1 MTWLFL
7 CLTLPPTLLIGVL
20 VMKLQSQAEIDSGR
34 KTYVLTFPQDLAED
48 RVQAWL
54 RAVSGTLHARPSLL
68 DGIPTIVFETWSSA
82 AGIEHRIKVPWQH
95 ADDIMSQLRTH
106 LRGLRYE
113 PATIFPRHEWTY
125 AVEIG
130 ESNPER
136 SLRIINAN
144 DTAASILT
152 SVGQLKNDEAL
163 VMQWVVAPSRPQ
175 RLPEDGARTAAF
187 SFKGL
192 LGIPEASKDELN
204 DRRKKLSEANY
215 NAVLR
220 VAAKA
225 ETRPRAEKLIGNVRS
240 SFTALNSPDNRFI
253 EMRVS
258 RGKLQDRIDRAAT
271 SPSFPM
277 TLSISELIPMIA
289 FPIGSPMVAGLP
301 RSASRHLPAPQSVPE
316 TGIHLGRSNFPG
328 SERPIALSWDQVT
341 KHMHVTAPTG
351 TGKTEFLTTI
361 GRQII
366 EAGLG
371 MILIE
376 TKDDL
381 FDRLLES
388 VPRERI
394 NDVVVIDLND
404 STAPV
409 GFNVLDDGDPYRT
422 IEDIESIVSNI
433 HGDKE
438 GVWFKKVVYHGLR
451 TLMTRE
457 GATVADLV
465 PLLQPRYDEL
475 PWREE
480 IIRSLK
486 EPELIHFWQEL
497 ENQGKQKEMQIVQPV
512 IDRFWH
518 FNSRQSVRNIFGQS
532 KSSISM
538 ADAVAQNKIVLV
550 NVTNIEENTKKFITS
565 LLVNSAWKAVRANRP
580 DKPFFFMADEVQNL
594 KHLPISLDEML
605 AQARSYNF
613 PIIMA
618 NQSVTQLPQ
627 NIRDAAHNN
636 ARTKIVFQ
644 LESKDAETMS
654 SQFGSS
660 VTKDDF
666 MNLGEYEG
674 ITRIATSQ
682 GVSTPAT
689 FIAAKPAPRQN
700 LGLKVREAS
709 RRNYG
714 RTPHA
719 IAQEIDQRRRATP
732 VPKSKRPDIG
742 IKPWGKD

>member
-1 MTWLFL
+1 
-7 CLTLPPTLLIGVL
+7 
-20 VMKLQSQAEIDSGR
+20 MKIKSQVELDSDR

-54 RAVSGTLHARPSLL
+54 RSVSGTLHAKPSLF
-68 DGIPTIVFETWSSA
+68 DGVPTIVFETWSTS

-113 PATIFPRHEWTY
+113 PATIFPRQEWTY

-136 SLRIINAN
+136 SLRIHSSN

-152 SVGQLKNDEAL
+152 SIGQLHGDEAVL
-163 VMQWVVAPSRPQ
+163 MQWVVAPSRPT
-175 RLPEDGARTAAF
+175 RLPEDGAKTAAF
-187 SFKGL
+187 SFKSL
-192 LGIPEASKDELN
+192 LGIPDAGKDELN

-215 NAVLR
+215 RAVLR

-225 ETRPRAEKLIGNVRS
+225 NTRPRAEKLVSNVRS

-253 EMRVS
+253 ETRVS
-258 RGKLQDRIDRAAT
+258 KNKLQDNIDRAAT
-271 SPSFPM
+271 VLYFPM
-277 TLSISELIPMIA
+277 TLAISELIPLIA
-289 FPIGSPMVAGLP
+289 YPIGSPMVAGLP
-301 RSASRHLPAPQSVPE
+301 RSASRHLPAAVSIPE
-316 TGIHLGRSNFPG
+316 TGIILGRSNFPG
-328 SERPIALSWDQVT
+328 SERPIALSWQDIT
-341 KHMHVTAPTG
+341 KHMHVAAPTG

-388 VPRERI
+388 IPKERI
-394 NDVVVIDLND
+394 NDVVVIDVND
-404 STAPV
+404 PAAPV
-409 GFNVLDDGDPYRT
+409 GFNVLDDGDPFRT
-422 IEDIESIVSNI
+422 IEDIEGIVSNI
-433 HGDKE
+433 HGDKD

-451 TLMTRE
+451 TLMTRP

-475 PWREE
+475 PWRDE
-480 IIRSLK
+480 IIKNLK

-518 FNSRQSVRNIFGQS
+518 FNSRQSVRDIFGQS
-532 KSSISM
+532 TSSITM
-538 ADAVAQNKIVLV
+538 AQAIAQNKIVLV
-550 NVTNIEENTKKFITS
+550 NVTNIEKSTTKFISS
-565 LLVNSAWKAVRANRP
+565 LLINSAWKAVRANRP

-594 KHLPISLDEML
+594 MHLPISLDDML

-618 NQSVTQLPQ
+618 NQSVSQLPLP
-627 NIRDAAHNN
+627 IRQAAHNN

-644 LESKDAETMS
+644 LESDDAKNMAT
-654 SQFGSS
+654 QFGSS
-660 VTKDDF
+660 VTDSDL
-666 MNLGEYEG
+666 MNLGQYEG
-674 ITRIATSQ
+674 IARIATSD
-682 GVSTPAT
+682 GVSTPVS
-689 FIAAKPAPRQN
+689 FIAAPPKQRHN
-700 LGLKVREAS
+700 LGWKVREAS
-709 RRNYG
+709 RKNYG
-714 RTPHA
+714 RAPAA
-719 IAQEIDQRRRATP
+719 IADEISQRRKATP
-732 VPKSKRPDIG
+732 TPTKQRPNIG
-742 IKPWGKD
+742 IRKWEK

>member
-1 MTWLFL
+1 
-7 CLTLPPTLLIGVL
+7 
-20 VMKLQSQAEIDSGR
+20 MKLKSQVELDSDR

-54 RAVSGTLHARPSLL
+54 RSVSGTLHAKPSLL
-68 DGIPTIVFETWSSA
+68 AGVPTIVFETWSSA

-136 SLRIINAN
+136 SLRIHNSN

-152 SVGQLKNDEAL
+152 SVGQLKNDEVL
-163 VMQWVVAPSRPQ
+163 LMQWVVAPTRPA
-175 RLPEDGARTAAF
+175 RLPEDGAKTAAF
-187 SFKGL
+187 SYKSL
-192 LGIPEASKDELN
+192 LGVPDASKDEIN
-204 DRRKKLSEANY
+204 DRRKKLSESNY

-220 VAAKA
+220 VASKA
-225 ETRPRAEKLIGNVRS
+225 ETRPRAEKLVANVRS
-240 SFTALNSPDNRFI
+240 SFTALNSPDNRFV
-253 EMRVS
+253 EMRITKV
-258 RGKLQDRIDRAAT
+258 KLQDRIDRAAAVLA
-271 SPSFPM
+271 FPM
-277 TLSISELIPMIA
+277 TLAISELIPLIA
-289 FPIGSPMVAGLP
+289 YPIGSPMVAGLP
-301 RSASRHLPAPQSVPE
+301 RSASRHLPAAVSIPE
-316 TGIHLGRSNFPG
+316 RGIHLGRSNFPG
-328 SERPIALSWDQVT
+328 NERPIALSWQDIT

-366 EAGLG
+366 EAGNG
-371 MILIE
+371 MLLIE

-388 VPRERI
+388 IPRERL
-394 NDVVVIDLND
+394 NDVLIIDLND
-404 STAPV
+404 PLAPV
-409 GFNVLDDGDPYRT
+409 GFNVLDDGDPFRT
-422 IEDIESIVSNI
+422 IEDIEGIVSSI
-433 HGDKE
+433 HGDKD

-475 PWREE
+475 PWRDE
-480 IIRSLK
+480 IIKNLK

-532 KSSISM
+532 TSSISM
-538 ADAVAQNKIVLV
+538 AEAIAQNKIVLV
-550 NVTNIEENTKKFITS
+550 NVTNIEKSTTKFISS
-565 LLVNSAWKAVRANRP
+565 LLINSAWKAVRANRP

-594 KHLPISLDEML
+594 MHLPISLDDML

-618 NQSVTQLPQ
+618 NQSVSQLPLA
-627 NIRDAAHNN
+627 IRQAAHNN

-644 LESKDAETMS
+644 LESDDAKNMAT
-654 SQFGSS
+654 QFGSS
-660 VTKDDF
+660 VTDSDL
-666 MNLGEYEG
+666 MNLGQYEG
-674 ITRIATSQ
+674 IARIATSE
-682 GVSTPAT
+682 GVSSPVS
-689 FIAAKPAPRQN
+689 FIAASPVARQN
-700 LGLKVREAS
+700 LGWKVRDAS
-709 RRNYG
+709 RKNYG
-714 RTPHA
+714 RSPAA
-719 IAQEIDQRRRATP
+719 IAHEIEQRRKATV

-742 IKPWGKD
+742 IAPWGKS

>member
-1 MTWLFL
+1 MLKF
-7 CLTLPPTLLIGVL
+7 
-20 VMKLQSQAEIDSGR
+20 KSQSDLDADR

-54 RAVSGTLHARPSLL
+54 RAVSGTLHAKPSLL
-68 DGIPTIVFETWSSA
+68 DGIPTIVFETWSTA

-113 PATIFPRHEWTY
+113 PATIFPRHDWTY

-136 SLRIINAN
+136 SLRIHNSN

-152 SVGQLKNDEAL
+152 SIGQLKNDEAL
-163 VMQWVVAPSRPQ
+163 VMQWVVAPSKPQ
-175 RLPEDGARTAAF
+175 RLPEDGVKTAAF
-187 SFKGL
+187 SYTSL
-192 LGIPEASKDELN
+192 LGIPDASKDELA

-220 VAAKA
+220 VAARA
-225 ETRPRAEKLIGNVRS
+225 ETRPRAEKLISNVRS
-240 SFTALNSPDNRFI
+240 AFTALNSPDNRFI
-253 EMRVS
+253 EMRVP
-258 RGKLQDRIDRAAT
+258 RVKLQDRIDRAAT
-271 SPSFPM
+271 TLTLPM
-277 TLSISELIPMIA
+277 TLSISELIPLIA
-289 FPIGSPMVAGLP
+289 YPIGSPMVAGLP
-301 RSASRHLPAPQSVPE
+301 RSASRHLPAATSIPE
-316 TGIHLGRSNFPG
+316 SGIILGRSNFPG
-328 SERPIALSWDQVT
+328 SERPIALSWQDIT
-341 KHMHVTAPTG
+341 KHMHVAAPTG

-388 VPRERI
+388 IPRERI
-394 NDVVVIDLND
+394 NDVVVIDVND
-404 STAPV
+404 PTAPV
-409 GFNVLDDGDPYRT
+409 GFNVLDDGDPFRT
-422 IEDIESIVSNI
+422 IEDIEGIVSKI
-433 HGDKE
+433 HGDKD

-451 TLMTRE
+451 TLMTRK

-475 PWREE
+475 PWRDE
-480 IIRSLK
+480 IIKNLK

-532 KSSISM
+532 TSSITM
-538 ADAVAQNKIVLV
+538 AEAIAQNKIVLV
-550 NVTNIEENTKKFITS
+550 NVTNIEESTTKFISS
-565 LLVNSAWKAVRANRP
+565 LLINSAWKAVRANSP

-594 KHLPISLDEML
+594 MHLPISLDDML

-618 NQSVTQLPQ
+618 NQSITQLPQ

-654 SQFGSS
+654 GQFGSS

-666 MNLGEYEG
+666 MNLGQYEG
-674 ITRIATSQ
+674 IARIATSE
-682 GVSTPAT
+682 GVSSPVS
-689 FIAAKPAPRQN
+689 FIAAPPKQRHN
-700 LGLKVREAS
+700 LGWKVREAS
-709 RRNYG
+709 RKNYG
-714 RTPHA
+714 RTPSE
-719 IAQEIDQRRRATP
+719 IANEINHRRKAASTPTTQRP
-732 VPKSKRPDIG
+732 NIG
-742 IKPWGKD
+742 IRKWEK

>member
-1 MTWLFL
+1 MLK
-7 CLTLPPTLLIGVL
+7 I
-20 VMKLQSQAEIDSGR
+20 KSQFDVDSDR

-54 RAVSGTLHARPSLL
+54 RSVSGTLHARPSVLL
-68 DGIPTIVFETWSSA
+68 GVPTIVFETWSTA

-113 PATIFPRHEWTY
+113 PATTFPRHEWTH

-136 SLRIINAN
+136 SLRIHNSN

-152 SVGQLKNDEAL
+152 SVGQLQGDEAVL
-163 VMQWVVAPSRPQ
+163 MQWVVAPSTPA
-175 RLPEDGARTAAF
+175 RLPEDGAKTAAF
-187 SFKGL
+187 TFKSL
-192 LGIPEASKDELN
+192 LGIPEASKDEIN

-225 ETRPRAEKLIGNVRS
+225 ETSPRAEKLVANVRS
-240 SFTALNSPDNRFI
+240 SFTALNSPDNRFV
-253 EMRVS
+253 EMRIS
-258 RGKLQDRIDRAAT
+258 KAKLQERIDRAMTGLA
-271 SPSFPM
+271 FPM
-277 TLSISELIPMIA
+277 TLAISELIPLIA
-289 FPIGSPMVAGLP
+289 YPIGSPMVAGLP
-301 RSASRHLPAPQSVPE
+301 RSASRHLPAANSIPAN
-316 TGIHLGRSNFPG
+316 GIILGRSNFPG
-328 SERPIALSWDQVT
+328 SERPIALSWEDIT
-341 KHMHVTAPTG
+341 KHMHVAAPTG

-388 VPRERI
+388 IPRERL

-404 STAPV
+404 PTAPV
-409 GFNVLDDGDPYRT
+409 GFNVLADGDPFRT
-422 IEDIESIVSNI
+422 IEDIEGIVSNI
-433 HGDKE
+433 HGDKD

-475 PWREE
+475 AWRNE
-480 IIRSLK
+480 IIKDLK

-532 KSSISM
+532 TSSITM
-538 ADAVAQNKIVLV
+538 AEAVAQNKIVLV
-550 NVTNIEENTKKFITS
+550 NVTNVEQSTTKFISS
-565 LLVNSAWKAVRANRP
+565 LLINSAWKAVRANRP

-594 KHLPISLDEML
+594 MHLPISLNEML

-618 NQSVTQLPQ
+618 NQSVSQLPLA
-627 NIRDAAHNN
+627 IRQAAHNN

-644 LESKDAETMS
+644 LESDDAKNMAA
-654 SQFGSS
+654 QFGSS
-660 VTKDDF
+660 VTDSDF
-666 MNLGEYEG
+666 MNLGQYEG
-674 ITRIATSQ
+674 LARIATSE
-682 GVSTPAT
+682 GVSSPVS
-689 FIAAKPAPRQN
+689 FLAAPPKQRHN
-700 LGLKVREAS
+700 LGWKVREAS
-709 RRNYG
+709 RKNYG
-714 RTPHA
+714 RNPTA
-719 IAQEIDQRRRATP
+719 IAQEINQRRHATP
-732 VPKSKRPDIG
+732 TPTSQRPNIG
-742 IKPWGKD
+742 IKKWEK

>member
-7 CLTLPPTLLIGVL
+7 YLTLPPTLFIGVL
-20 VMKLQSQAEIDSGR
+20 MLKLKSQVNLDNDR

-54 RAVSGTLHARPSLL
+54 RSVSGTLHSKPSLL
-68 DGIPTIVFETWSSA
+68 DGVPTIVFETWSTS

-113 PATIFPRHEWTY
+113 PATIFPRHDWTY

-136 SLRIINAN
+136 SLRIFNSN

-152 SVGQLKNDEAL
+152 SIGQLQGDEAVL
-163 VMQWVVAPSRPQ
+163 MQWVVAPSRPAP
-175 RLPEDGARTAAF
+175 LPQDGARTAAF
-187 SFKGL
+187 TFRSL
-192 LGIPEASKDELN
+192 LGVPDATKDEIN

-225 ETRPRAEKLIGNVRS
+225 ETRPRAEKLVANVRS
-240 SFTALNSPDNRFI
+240 SFTALNSPDNRFV
-253 EMRVS
+253 EMRVTKA
-258 RGKLQDRIDRAAT
+258 KLQDRIDRAAT
-271 SPSFPM
+271 VLAFPM
-277 TLSISELIPMIA
+277 TLAISELIPLIA
-289 FPIGSPMVAGLP
+289 YPIGSPMVAGLP
-301 RSASRHLPAPQSVPE
+301 RSASRHLPASVSIPE
-316 TGIHLGRSNFPG
+316 TGIVLGRSNFPG
-328 SERPIALSWDQVT
+328 SERPIALSWEDIT

-351 TGKTEFLTTI
+351 TGKTEFLTTV

-366 EAGLG
+366 ESGHG
-371 MILIE
+371 MILVE

-381 FDRLLES
+381 FDRLLETI
-388 VPRERI
+388 PLDRI
-394 NDVVVIDLND
+394 NEVVVIDLND
-404 STAPV
+404 PTAPV

-422 IEDIESIVSNI
+422 IEDIEGIVSNI
-433 HGDKE
+433 HGDKD

-475 PWREE
+475 PWRNE
-480 IIRSLK
+480 IIKNLK

-532 KSSISM
+532 TSSISM
-538 ADAVAQNKIVLV
+538 AEAVAQNKIVLV

-580 DKPFFFMADEVQNL
+580 EKPFFFMADEVQNL
-594 KHLPISLDEML
+594 KHLPISLDDML

-654 SQFGSS
+654 GQFGSS

-666 MNLGEYEG
+666 MNLGQYEG
-674 ITRIATSQ
+674 IARIATTE
-682 GVSTPAT
+682 GVSTPVS
-689 FIAAKPAPRQN
+689 FIAAPPKQRHN
-700 LGLKVREAS
+700 LGWKVREAS
-709 RRNYG
+709 RKNYG
-714 RTPHA
+714 RTPAA
-719 IAQEIDQRRRATP
+719 IAEEIARRRKAAPTP
-732 VPKSKRPDIG
+732 VSQRPNIG
-742 IKPWGKD
+742 IKKWEK

>member
-1 MTWLFL
+1 MLKF
-7 CLTLPPTLLIGVL
+7 
-20 VMKLQSQAEIDSGR
+20 KSQSDLDADR

-54 RAVSGTLHARPSLL
+54 RSVSGTLHAKPSLL
-68 DGIPTIVFETWSSA
+68 DGIPTIVFETWSTA

-113 PATIFPRHEWTY
+113 PATLFPRHEWTY

-136 SLRIINAN
+136 SLRIHNSN

-152 SVGQLKNDEAL
+152 SIGQLKNDEAL
-163 VMQWVVAPSRPQ
+163 VMQWVVAPSKPQ
-175 RLPEDGARTAAF
+175 RLPEDGAKTAAF
-187 SFKGL
+187 SYKGL
-192 LGIPEASKDELN
+192 LGIPVASKDELT
-204 DRRKKLSEANY
+204 DRRNKLSEANY

-225 ETRPRAEKLIGNVRS
+225 ETQPRAEKLISNVRS
-240 SFTALNSPDNRFI
+240 AFTALNSPDNRFI
-253 EMRVS
+253 EMRVP
-258 RGKLQDRIDRAAT
+258 RVKLQDRIDRAAT
-271 SPSFPM
+271 TLTLPM
-277 TLSISELIPMIA
+277 TLSISELIPLIA
-289 FPIGSPMVAGLP
+289 YPIGSPMVAGLP
-301 RSASRHLPAPQSVPE
+301 RSASRHLPAATSIPE
-316 TGIHLGRSNFPG
+316 SGIILGRSNFPG
-328 SERPIALSWDQVT
+328 SERPIALSWQDIT
-341 KHMHVTAPTG
+341 KHMHVAAPTG

-388 VPRERI
+388 IPRERI
-394 NDVVVIDLND
+394 NDVVVIDVND
-404 STAPV
+404 PTAPV
-409 GFNVLDDGDPYRT
+409 GFNVLDDGDPFRT
-422 IEDIESIVSNI
+422 IEDIEGIVSKI
-433 HGDKE
+433 HGDKD

-451 TLMTRE
+451 TLMTRK

-475 PWREE
+475 PWRDE
-480 IIRSLK
+480 IIKNLK

-532 KSSISM
+532 TSSITM
-538 ADAVAQNKIVLV
+538 AEAIAQNKIVLV
-550 NVTNIEENTKKFITS
+550 NVTNIEESTTKFISS
-565 LLVNSAWKAVRANRP
+565 LLINSAWKAVRAKSP

-594 KHLPISLDEML
+594 MHLSISLDDML

-613 PIIMA
+613 SIIMA
-618 NQSVTQLPQ
+618 NQSPSQLPLAIKQ
-627 NIRDAAHNN
+627 AAHNN

-644 LESKDAETMS
+644 LESDDAKNMAK
-654 SQFGSS
+654 QFGSS
-660 VTKDDF
+660 VTDSDL
-666 MNLGEYEG
+666 MNLGQYEG
-674 ITRIATSQ
+674 IARIATSQ
-682 GVSTPAT
+682 GVSSPVS
-689 FIAAKPAPRQN
+689 FIAAPPKQRHN
-700 LGLKVREAS
+700 LGWKVREAS
-709 RRNYG
+709 RKNYG
-714 RTPHA
+714 RTPSA
-719 IAQEIDQRRRATP
+719 IANEITQRRKAAPTP
-732 VPKSKRPDIG
+732 TAQRPNIG
-742 IKPWGKD
+742 IRKWEK